1 MRRLRWVA
9 LVVAL
14 VGVAALSAA
23 SVLYGQGGG
32 GGGGGVA
39 PPRGGTGMMD
49 PERMKAMM
57 DRLGLNEKEQG
68 AAQKSIEAKLK
79 ARQALQ
85 DELDKLR
92 EVASGD
98 TATEQQLTQAIA
110 QYTKAMVKYR
120 ETVQA
125 EDRTLS
131 GQLSVKGRARCLGE
145 GVLENELG
153 MRMGRRS
160 SGGGGGGGGGGGR
173 APGGP
178 PSP

>member
-32 GGGGGVA
+32 GRGEGTA
-39 PPRGGTGMMD
+39 PRGGMGMMD
-49 PERMKAMM
+49 PERMQAMM
-57 DRLGLNEKEQG
+57 ERLGLNEKEQA

-98 TATEQQLTQAIA
+98 KATEEQLTQAIA

-120 ETVQA
+120 EAVQA

-131 GQLSVKGRARCLGE
+131 GQLSVRGRARCLGE

-153 MRMGRRS
+153 MRFGRRP
-160 SGGGGGGGGGGGR
+160 SGGGGGGGGRG
-173 APGGP
+173 PGGP
-178 PSP
+178 PQP